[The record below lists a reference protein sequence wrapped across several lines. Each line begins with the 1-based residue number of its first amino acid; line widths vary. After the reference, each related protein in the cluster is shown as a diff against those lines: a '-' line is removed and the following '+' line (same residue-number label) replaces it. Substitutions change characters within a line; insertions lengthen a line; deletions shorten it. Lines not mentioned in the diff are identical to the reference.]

1 MYGKVYLKSYVFGK
15 KKWKISLFS
24 TKCGFDQQK
33 GGVLK
38 KENLKRQKHG
48 GKENILKIAKNF
60 IYLF

>member
-1 MYGKVYLKSYVFGK
+1 MYGKVYLKSYVFEK
-15 KKWKISLFS
+15 KKRQISLFS

-48 GKENILKIAKNF
+48 GKENI
-60 IYLF
+60 